1 MSKSLDILKDK
12 LYNKN
17 EHIKMADYGEKQMR
31 EFIERASVIVVGGGA
46 AGMMAAVTAARSGA
60 EVILFEKNEKLG
72 RKLRITGKGR
82 CNVTNDCDKN
92 EFMSNVATNS
102 KFLFA
107 AISRFS
113 TADTKEFF
121 EDCGVPLKTERGK
134 RVFPVSDKA
143 QDIVSAM
150 ENACVESG
158 VRIINKKV
166 DALVIENGC
175 VQGVVA
181 CGGCYGAKKVIIC
194 TGGASYPRTG
204 STGDG
209 YRFAKSAGHTVTEI
223 RPSLVPLVSKGRL
236 CAHLQ
241 GLSLKN
247 IGFKVKDTTNGKIV
261 YDDFGEM
268 MFTHFGL
275 TGPVV
280 LSASAH
286 LSDIESGKYVACI
299 DMKPALDHKMLDARI
314 LSDFSEFINKD
325 FINSLDSL
333 LPQKMIDPIVGLSG
347 IDPRKKVNSVTK
359 EEREK
364 LVNLIKNIEIPLIGF
379 RSIDEAIIT
388 KGGISVSEVSP
399 KTMESK
405 IVSGLYFAGEVLDL
419 DAYTG
424 GFNLQIAFSTATL
437 AGENAAWSSFE

>member
-1 MSKSLDILKDK
+1 
-12 LYNKN
+12 
-17 EHIKMADYGEKQMR
+17 MADYGEKQMK
-31 EFIERASVIVVGGGA
+31 EFIERAQVIVVGGGA
-46 AGMMAAVTAARSGA
+46 AGMMAAVTAAQSGA
-60 EVILFEKNEKLG
+60 EVILFEKNDRLG
-72 RKLRITGKGR
+72 KKLRITGKGR

-92 EFMSNVATNS
+92 EFLSNVASNS

-107 AISRFS
+107 SISRFS

-121 EDCGVPLKTERGK
+121 ENLGVPLKTERGK
-134 RVFPVSDKA
+134 RVFPQSDKA
-143 QDIVSAM
+143 QDIVFAM
-150 ENACVESG
+150 ENACVDSG
-158 VRIINKKV
+158 VRIIKKKV
-166 DALVIENGC
+166 DSLIIEDKKTI
-175 VQGVVA
+175 GVVA
-181 CGGCYGAKKVIIC
+181 GGENYGANAVIVC

-209 YRFAKSAGHTVTEI
+209 YRFAKSAGHKIVDVK
-223 RPSLVPLVSKGRL
+223 PSLVPLVSKGKL

-247 IGFKVKDTTNGKIV
+247 ISFKVRNNETDKIV
-261 YDDFGEM
+261 FEDFGEM

-286 LSDIESGKYVACI
+286 LSDIESGKYTACI
-299 DMKPALDHKMLDARI
+299 DMKPALDFKTLDARI
-314 LSDFSEFINKD
+314 LSDFNECINKD
-325 FINSLDSL
+325 FINSLDAL
-333 LPQKMIDPIVGLSG
+333 LPQKMIDAVVGLSG
-347 IDPRKKVNSVTK
+347 IDPRKKVNSITK

-364 LVNLIKNIEIPLIGF
+364 LVSVIKNIEISLIGF

-388 KGGISVSEVSP
+388 KGGVCVNEISP

-405 IVSGLYFAGEVLDL
+405 LVSGLYFAGEVLDL